1 MKKISYLLNIVILA
15 GVLPMVGCGDDD
27 SDEPTSTIT
36 EQQLSALIGT
46 WAPTN
51 GDASVT
57 LSGGANDAP
66 GDWSSFSITFTRA
79 QTASVLNVPGE
90 STGMF
95 GINSF
100 EFSNESL
107 ENIGLT
113 FGADAATVQVNNPT
127 NIILNFTLED
137 GGTLGG
143 RTSSVQGNWSFDLTK
158 Q

>member
-1 MKKISYLLNIVILA
+1 MKKISYVLNILILTA
-15 GVLPMVGCGDDD
+15 VLAMIGCGDDD
-27 SDEPTSTIT
+27 SSGPTVT
-36 EQQLSALIGT
+36 EQQLSALVGI

-57 LSGGANDAP
+57 LGGGGNDAP
-66 GDWSSFSITFTRA
+66 GDWSNFSITFSSA
-79 QTASVLNVPGE
+79 QAASVSNVPGE
-90 STGMF
+90 VIGMF
-95 GINSF
+95 AFNSF
-100 EFSNESL
+100 DFSNESL

-113 FGADAATVQVNNPT
+113 FGADAATVQVNSTT